1 MDWNRLIAFK
11 TMFTFLAHML
21 NKFKEFVTLTNIL
34 TLACTI
40 PTGLLTF
47 DIVADFLI
55 RKPTSTSQKQVD
67 AEQCG

>member
-1 MDWNRLIAFK
+1 MTTRAPAVL

-47 DIVADFLI
+47 DIVADLLI

>member
-1 MDWNRLIAFK
+1 MDWNRLIAFE
-11 TMFTFLAHML
+11 TMCTFLAHMV
-21 NKFKEFVTLTNIL
+21 NKLKGFATLTNIL

-67 AEQCG
+67 AEQ